1 MNEKWILPLSI
12 DSDPLYVQNL
22 WKGRNKALLHIHLF
36 NDFSGEY
43 VANAMNIYLG
53 DNNNDPATVSSRE
66 LRVVDEKVSFS
77 MLELGGRK
85 MKIVTNIKYLL
96 PLVKVHQMKKVL

>member
-1 MNEKWILPLSI
+1 
-12 DSDPLYVQNL
+12 
-22 WKGRNKALLHIHLF
+22 
-36 NDFSGEY
+36 
-43 VANAMNIYLG
+43 
-53 DNNNDPATVSSRE
+53 
-66 LRVVDEKVSFS
+66 